1 MRREKI
7 PRRMAGL
14 IACGERKSRQSAAKV
29 SQIQGIQHICSRPG
43 LFWNGAGRPVKPT
56 GSHTVVPPTSDWA
69 KGKMAED
76 TLTTS
81 GIGRHGATRLPS
93 VDVDSFNIEL
103 KDDDGFLGDRASKGA
118 FRKILDTLRKPLKKN
133 GEDPLGSKS
142 AEAIGK
148 SGLDEALVGDDIGA
162 AALVHGAIEE
172 FAQELAYVTRRFLK
186 TKGWADTERIVVGGG
201 FRESRVGELAI
212 ARTDIILKAEDFKVE
227 MVPIRFD
234 PDDAGL
240 IGCLHLA
247 PSWIFEAHDSIL
259 AVDIGGTNIRCG
271 VVETRWKKAPDL
283 SKASVWKSELWRH
296 ADDEPT
302 REGTVKRLVKMLKEL
317 IAAADTEGLKLA
329 PFIGIACPGVINEDG
344 SIEKG
349 AQNLPG
355 NWESSK
361 FNLPTSLV
369 EAIPEI
375 GDHDTAVLMHN
386 DGVAQGLSE
395 VPFMQD
401 VERWGVLTIGTGL
414 GNARFTNRRKDKG
427 KSGNDDKDK
436 DEKKDKKSKD

>member
-1 MRREKI
+1 
-7 PRRMAGL
+7 
-14 IACGERKSRQSAAKV
+14 
-29 SQIQGIQHICSRPG
+29 
-43 LFWNGAGRPVKPT
+43 
-56 GSHTVVPPTSDWA
+56 
-69 KGKMAED
+69 MAED
-76 TLTTS
+76 TGTTT
-81 GIGRHGATRLPS
+81 GIARHGATRLPS

-118 FRKILDTLRKPLKKN
+118 FREILDTLRKPLKKN
-133 GEDPLGSKS
+133 GDDPLGTKS

-148 SGLDEALVGDDIGA
+148 NALDEALVGDDIHA
-162 AALVHGAIEE
+162 SALVHGAIEQ

-186 TKGWADTERIVVGGG
+186 TKAWAGTERIVVGGG
-201 FRESRVGELAI
+201 FRQSRVGELAI
-212 ARTDIILKAEDFKVE
+212 ARTGIILKAEDFEVDLI
-227 MVPIRFD
+227 PIRYH
-234 PDDAGL
+234 PDEAGL

-259 AVDIGGTNIRCG
+259 GVDIGGTNIRCG

-302 REGTVKRLVKMLKEL
+302 REGTVKRLVKMLKGL
-317 IAAADTEGLKLA
+317 IAAADSEGLKLA

-361 FNLPTSLV
+361 FNLPASLV
-369 EAIPEI
+369 EAIPQI

-414 GNARFTNRRKDKG
+414 GNARFTNRRKDKDKA
-427 KSGNDDKDK
+427 KSDNDDKKDK
-436 DEKKDKKSKD
+436 DEKKDRKSKD

>member
-1 MRREKI
+1 
-7 PRRMAGL
+7 MADDIVTTTG
-14 IACGERKSRQSAAKV
+14 IA
-29 SQIQGIQHICSRPG
+29 
-43 LFWNGAGRPVKPT
+43 
-56 GSHTVVPPTSDWA
+56 
-69 KGKMAED
+69 
-76 TLTTS
+76 
-81 GIGRHGATRLPS
+81 RHGATRLPS
-93 VDVDSFNIEL
+93 VEVDSFNIEL

-133 GEDPLGSKS
+133 GDDPLGEKS
-142 AEAIGK
+142 ADEIAK
-148 SGLDEALVGDDIGA
+148 SELDEALVGDDVAA

-172 FAQELAYVTRRFLK
+172 FAQELAYVTGRFLK
-186 TKGWADTERIVVGGG
+186 TKAWADTERIVVGGG
-201 FRESRVGELAI
+201 FRQSRVGELAI
-212 ARTDIILKAEDFKVE
+212 ARTDVILKGEDFKVDL
-227 MVPIRFD
+227 VPIRFD

-240 IGCLHLA
+240 IGTLHLA
-247 PSWIFEAHDSIL
+247 PSWIFEGYDSIL

-302 REGTVKRLVKMLKEL
+302 REGAVKRLVKMLKDL
-317 IAAADTEGLKLA
+317 ITASEAEGHKLA
-329 PFIGIACPGVINEDG
+329 PFIGIACPGVINADG

-361 FNLPTSLV
+361 FNLPASLV
-369 EAIPEI
+369 EAIPVI

-386 DGVAQGLSE
+386 DGVVQGLSE

-414 GNARFTNRRKDKG
+414 GNARFTNRKKESGKDEK
-427 KSGNDDKDK
+427 KAKDK
-436 DEKKDKKSKD
+436 DEGGKDDRKAKKGKD

>member
-1 MRREKI
+1 
-7 PRRMAGL
+7 MADDIVTTTG
-14 IACGERKSRQSAAKV
+14 IA
-29 SQIQGIQHICSRPG
+29 
-43 LFWNGAGRPVKPT
+43 
-56 GSHTVVPPTSDWA
+56 
-69 KGKMAED
+69 
-76 TLTTS
+76 
-81 GIGRHGATRLPS
+81 RHGATRLPS

-103 KDDDGFLGDRASKGA
+103 KDDEGFVGDRASKGA
-118 FRKILDTLRKPLKKN
+118 FRAIFDKWRKPLRKS
-133 GEDPLGSKS
+133 GEDPFGDEPSDEISKKTLD
-142 AEAIGK
+142 AI
-148 SGLDEALVGDDIGA
+148 LIGDDLEASAI
-162 AALVHGAIEE
+162 LHSAIEE

-186 TKGWADTERIVVGGG
+186 TKAWDKTERIVVGGG
-201 FRESRVGELAI
+201 FRDSRLGELAI
-212 ARTDIILKAEDFKVE
+212 ARTEIILKDEDLKVD
-227 MVPIRFD
+227 MVPIRLH
-234 PDDAGL
+234 PDEAGL
-240 IGCLHLA
+240 IGTLHLA

-283 SKASVWKSELWRH
+283 SKAAVWKSELWRH

-302 REGTVKRLVKMLKEL
+302 REGAVKRLVKMLKDL
-317 IAAADTEGLKLA
+317 IAAAEAEGLKLA

-361 FNLPTSLV
+361 FNLPASLV
-369 EAIPEI
+369 EAIPQI

-414 GNARFTNRRKDKG
+414 GNARYTNRKKENGKDKDDK
-427 KSGNDDKDK
+427 KSKDK
-436 DEKKDKKSKD
+436 DEKDEKKAKKSKD

>member
-1 MRREKI
+1 
-7 PRRMAGL
+7 
-14 IACGERKSRQSAAKV
+14 
-29 SQIQGIQHICSRPG
+29 
-43 LFWNGAGRPVKPT
+43 
-56 GSHTVVPPTSDWA
+56 
-69 KGKMAED
+69 MAED
-76 TLTTS
+76 TLTTV
-81 GIGRHGATRLPS
+81 GIGRHGAARLPS

-118 FRKILDTLRKPLKKN
+118 FRKILDDLRKPLKKN
-133 GEDPLGSKS
+133 GDDPLGGKS
-142 AEAIGK
+142 AEKISK
-148 SGLDEALVGDDIGA
+148 SELDAALMGEDVGA

-172 FAQELAYVTRRFLK
+172 FASELAYVTSKFLK
-186 TKGWADTERIVVGGG
+186 TKAWADTERIVVGGG
-201 FRESRVGELAI
+201 FRQSRVGEIAI
-212 ARTDIILKAEDFKVE
+212 ARTDILLKAQGFEVDL
-227 MVPIRFD
+227 VPIRFD

-247 PSWIFEAHDSIL
+247 PSWIFEAYDSIL

-271 VVETRWKKAPDL
+271 VVETRWKKAQDL
-283 SKASVWKSELWRH
+283 SKASVWHSELWRH

-302 REGTVKRLVKMLKEL
+302 REGAVKRLVKMLKGL
-317 IAAADTEGLKLA
+317 IEEAETEGLKLA

-344 SIEKG
+344 SIAKG

-361 FNLPTSLV
+361 FNLPASLV
-369 EAIPEI
+369 EAIPAI

-414 GNARFTNRRKDKG
+414 GNARFTNRRKDKE
-427 KSGNDDKDK
+427 K
-436 DEKKDKKSKD
+436 DEKRDDDKKEKKKD

>member
-1 MRREKI
+1 
-7 PRRMAGL
+7 
-14 IACGERKSRQSAAKV
+14 
-29 SQIQGIQHICSRPG
+29 
-43 LFWNGAGRPVKPT
+43 
-56 GSHTVVPPTSDWA
+56 
-69 KGKMAED
+69 MAED
-76 TLTTS
+76 TLTTV
-81 GIGRHGATRLPS
+81 GIGRHGAARLPS

-118 FRKILDTLRKPLKKN
+118 FRKILDDLRKPLKKN
-133 GEDPLGSKS
+133 GDDPLGGKS
-142 AEAIGK
+142 AEKITK
-148 SGLDEALVGDDIGA
+148 SELDAALMGEDVGA

-172 FAQELAYVTRRFLK
+172 FASELAYVTSKFLK
-186 TKGWADTERIVVGGG
+186 TKAWADTERIVVGGG
-201 FRESRVGELAI
+201 FRQSRVGELAI
-212 ARTDIILKAEDFKVE
+212 ARTDVLLKAEGFNVDL
-227 MVPIRFD
+227 VPIRFD
-234 PDDAGL
+234 PDEAGL

-271 VVETRWKKAPDL
+271 LVETRWKKAPDL
-283 SKASVWKSELWRH
+283 SKASVWHSELWRH

-302 REGTVKRLVKMLKEL
+302 REGAVKRLVKMLKGL
-317 IAAADTEGLKLA
+317 IEEAEAEGLKLA

-344 SIEKG
+344 SIAKG

-361 FNLPTSLV
+361 FNLPASLV
-369 EAIPEI
+369 EAIPAI

-401 VERWGVLTIGTGL
+401 VDHWGVLTIGTGL
-414 GNARFTNRRKDKG
+414 GNARFTNRHKDKE
-427 KSGNDDKDK
+427 K
-436 DEKKDKKSKD
+436 DEKREDDKEKKSKE